1 MRPEVLLVAI
11 MTAVSFAAGEELRCE
26 RIAVGACQNLVYD
39 MTIASAPETALQYLS
54 SSVPVPGGG
63 VNSTAA
69 GSVRTWLD
77 AERLIT
83 SLRPVID
90 SGCSKQALFLFCS
103 SLFPLCSP
111 TAPRPVH
118 PCRSLCEQVRKD
130 CFSDPAHSKL
140 WPAYLD
146 CRALP
151 QPEKHELCMQV
162 PSDATGSIKQRAG
175 PSGPTYH
182 LPVAT
187 TGGTAGTPSPTTTHD
202 SVESV
207 VKGWSISN
215 LTSLLQQHAAV
226 AAAAAAAA
234 ATVPAGAGGVAHT
247 VIGGGGGGGG
257 VAAGPST
264 ATAGGQRLVDG
275 ASWTDRINSLLLPN
289 GPLPVDGA
297 GGPAPRSPCPANYSL
312 EYDRCV
318 PRCGPTIDAL
328 YSQRQKELVELWTL
342 VLSAVCFIFTLTS
355 LVSFWAKA
363 SKLEYPDRPI
373 LFMTLCY
380 NLLGLCYLERTILHS
395 PRRLEAAVELML
407 LDAPGH
413 HPSAA
418 TATHLRSDC
427 TITSQ
432 CLAYYILK
440 HYLLLSASTWW
451 LIFGLCWYLSTAKQW
466 SCEALERKSGLF
478 HVLAWVVPFAA
489 PIGALL
495 RGHIQRFELTGFC
508 NARGFTELPV
518 LLLLLLGTA
527 LVSCALAALARLRH
541 CWNQRAPHL
550 GRVFGRVLLFAVCYL
565 LPALSATVCMM
576 LERVDHELEPCPAG
590 GEPGDGCVHR
600 VQPHFS
606 LLPTVLRLALTLLGG
621 GSVGVWLWS
630 RQPSDTELG
639 PGGKKGPAQPGCYS
653 AAADLML
660 LKGGGK
666 PHPSGPLDDC
676 SMLGGGGGASRR
688 LEHRALGDA
697 GGPTVRREGRYKDAD
712 RRRSSSRSLSGAA
725 SPYRSR
731 TVDKPKPK
739 AAQKVCY
746 TYRPCAGVLAEHGV
760 GLVRAPGP
768 EPAGPV
774 GASEHGQR
782 SPYAGGT
789 VSSGGYVPVRVH
801 RSLRTVPM
809 SMITRI

>member
-1 MRPEVLLVAI
+1 MRPEVILVI
-11 MTAVSFAAGEELRCE
+11 MAVSFVTSEELRCE
-26 RIAVGACQNLVYD
+26 RIMVGACQNLVYD

-54 SSVPVPGGG
+54 HGTATANTGA
-63 VNSTAA
+63 NSTSTSA
-69 GSVRTWLD
+69 VRTWLD

-83 SLRPVID
+83 SLRPIID

-130 CFSDPAHSKL
+130 CFSDPQNSKL

-162 PSDATGSIKQRAG
+162 PSDATGSIKQRPGHNA
-175 PSGPTYH
+175 PTYH
-182 LPVAT
+182 LSVPAS
-187 TGGTAGTPSPTTTHD
+187 GAAGSSTPTINHD
-202 SVESV
+202 SVETV

-215 LTSLLQQHAAV
+215 LTSLLQHAGVTTGASASIAHTSGGSV
-226 AAAAAAAA
+226 S
-234 ATVPAGAGGVAHT
+234 AGASA
-247 VIGGGGGGGG
+247 
-257 VAAGPST
+257 
-264 ATAGGQRLVDG
+264 GQRLVDS
-275 ASWTDRINSLLLPN
+275 ASWSDRINSLLLPSVA
-289 GPLPVDGA
+289 LPGVTSSDIVGSS
-297 GGPAPRSPCPANYSL
+297 RSPCPTNYSL

-355 LVSFWAKA
+355 LVSFWTKA
-363 SKLEYPDRPI
+363 AKLEYPDRPV

-395 PRRLEAAVELML
+395 PRRLETAVELMFL
-407 LDAPGH
+407 ET
-413 HPSAA
+413 PSTGGAGSVA
-418 TATHLRSDC
+418 TGTSTASSSRSDC
-427 TITSQ
+427 SITSQ

-508 NARGFTELPV
+508 TARGFTELPV
-518 LLLLLLGTA
+518 LLLLLLGA
-527 LVSCALAALARLRH
+527 GLVSFALAALARLRL

-550 GRVFGRVLLFAVCYL
+550 GRVFGRVLMFAVCYL
-565 LPALSATVCMM
+565 IPALSATICMM
-576 LERVDHELEPCPAG
+576 LERVDHELEPCIG
-590 GEPGDGCVHR
+590 GEAGEGCIAQR
-600 VQPHFS
+600 PPIFS

-621 GSVGVWLWS
+621 GFVGVWLWS
-630 RQPSDTELG
+630 RQPSDADVNAT
-639 PGGKKGPAQPGCYS
+639 KKSTQPSCYNT
-653 AAADLML
+653 ADLML
-660 LKGGGK
+660 LKGGSK
-666 PHPSGPLDDC
+666 PG
-676 SMLGGGGGASRR
+676 
-688 LEHRALGDA
+688 RALDECGALPDT
-697 GGPTVRREGRYKDAD
+697 GVRRTEGRPAPDDSNVILREAQLLTGRYKDIGD
-712 RRRSSSRSLSGAA
+712 RRQTNRGSSRSTTS

-731 TVDKPKPK
+731 IDKSK
-739 AAQKVCY
+739 AKTSQKVCY
-746 TYRPCAGVLAEHGV
+746 TYRPGSSVLSDHGV
-760 GLVRAPGP
+760 ALRPPTDVLGSIRVDM
-768 EPAGPV
+768 E
-774 GASEHGQR
+774 QR
-782 SPYAGGT
+782 SPYAGSTGGI
-789 VSSGGYVPVRVH
+789 VSNGGYVPVRVH
-801 RSLRTVPM
+801 RSFRAVPM
-809 SMITRI
+809 SMLTRI

>member
-1 MRPEVLLVAI
+1 
-11 MTAVSFAAGEELRCE
+11 
-26 RIAVGACQNLVYD
+26 
-39 MTIASAPETALQYLS
+39 
-54 SSVPVPGGG
+54 
-63 VNSTAA
+63 
-69 GSVRTWLD
+69 
-77 AERLIT
+77 IT

-130 CFSDPAHSKL
+130 CFSEPPHSKL

-162 PSDATGSIKQRAG
+162 PSDATGSVKHRAG
-175 PSGPTYH
+175 HGGSPHYH
-182 LPVAT
+182 LPAAT
-187 TGGTAGTPSPTTTHD
+187 TGSPAPASATHE
-202 SVESV
+202 SVEPSG
-207 VKGWSISN
+207 KGWSIAN
-215 LTSLLQQHAAV
+215 LTSLLQHV
-226 AAAAAAAA
+226 GGGSG
-234 ATVPAGAGGVAHT
+234 PAGAGPVVGAGSGALPGD
-247 VIGGGGGGGG
+247 GG
-257 VAAGPST
+257 P
-264 ATAGGQRLVDG
+264 ATW
-275 ASWTDRINSLLLPN
+275 SDRISSILLPN
-289 GPLPVDGA
+289 GA
-297 GGPAPRSPCPANYSL
+297 GPGLTVASETVVLGGGTGQRAPCPANYSL

-328 YSQRQKELVELWTL
+328 YSQRQKELTESWTL
-342 VLSAVCFIFTLTS
+342 VLSAVCFIFTLTA

-407 LDAPGH
+407 LEPAGLGGGGG
-413 HPSAA
+413 AA
-418 TATHLRSDC
+418 AARSDC

-508 NARGFTELPV
+508 TARGFTELPV
-518 LLLLLLGTA
+518 LLLLLTGA
-527 LVSCALAALARLRH
+527 VLVSLALAALARLRL

-550 GRVFGRVLLFAVCYL
+550 GRVFGRVLTFAVCYL
-565 LPALSATVCMM
+565 LPALSATICMM
-576 LERVDHELEPCPAG
+576 LERVEHELEPCP
-590 GEPGDGCVHR
+590 PGDAGEECAAQRPV
-600 VQPHFS
+600 PHFS
-606 LLPTVLRLALTLLGG
+606 LVPTVLRLALTLLGG
-621 GSVGVWLWS
+621 GMVGVWLWT
-630 RQPSDTELG
+630 RQPSDTEVATGAG
-639 PGGKKGPAQPGCYS
+639 PKKGPS
-653 AAADLML
+653 AACFTASPADLVL
-660 LKGGGK
+660 LKAGAK
-666 PHPSGPLDDC
+666 SGRPLDVEA
-676 SMLGGGGGASRR
+676 LPTGA
-688 LEHRALGDA
+688 ATGT
-697 GGPTVRREGRYKDAD
+697 TVRRNDGRPLPDDGSGVYRDGQLLPAGRVVAGD
-712 RRRSSSRSLSGAA
+712 RRPSGGRTSRRNSATL
-725 SPYRSR
+725 SPYRTGSGR
-731 TVDKPKPK
+731 TEKSKK
-739 AAQKVCY
+739 SQKVCY
-746 TYRPCAGVLAEHGV
+746 TYRPCSSAGTNAGTMAERGVPLLTPADSGTGTYRSDGHG
-760 GLVRAPGP
+760 P
-768 EPAGPV
+768 
-774 GASEHGQR
+774 R
-782 SPYAGGT
+782 SPYAG
-789 VSSGGYVPVRVH
+789 SGGPHGGYIPVRVH
-801 RSLRTVPM
+801 RSLRAVPM

>member
-1 MRPEVLLVAI
+1 MLPVVLLAMVV
-11 MTAVSFAAGEELRCE
+11 AVSCTAGEELRCE
-26 RIAVGACQNLVYD
+26 RIMVGACQNLVYD
-39 MTIASAPETALQYLS
+39 MTIASAPETALQYLA
-54 SSVPVPGGG
+54 PGTPAANAGA
-63 VNSTAA
+63 NSTAT
-69 GSVRTWLD
+69 GTIRTWLD

-130 CFSDPAHSKL
+130 CFSELPHSKL
-140 WPAYLD
+140 WPVYLD

-162 PSDATGSIKQRAG
+162 PSDATGSIKHRAG
-175 PSGPTYH
+175 HTVTNYH

-187 TGGTAGTPSPTTTHD
+187 GGGTGSPPPIITHD

-215 LTSLLQQHAAV
+215 LTSLLQH
-226 AAAAAAAA
+226 
-234 ATVPAGAGGVAHT
+234 AGATSGTGA
-247 VIGGGGGGGG
+247 VIHSSVSVG
-257 VAAGPST
+257 ASS
-264 ATAGGQRLVDG
+264 GQRVVDG
-275 ASWTDRINSLLLPN
+275 TTWSDRINSLLLPSLAVP
-289 GPLPVDGA
+289 GVTASDGA
-297 GGPAPRSPCPANYSL
+297 GLTRNPCPANYSL

-395 PRRLEAAVELML
+395 PRRLEAAVEFML
-407 LDAPGH
+407 LDAPG
-413 HPSAA
+413 PVA
-418 TATHLRSDC
+418 TGTSTTSTARSDC
-427 TITSQ
+427 SITSQ

-508 NARGFTELPV
+508 TARGFTELPV

-527 LVSCALAALARLRH
+527 LVSCALAALARLRL

-550 GRVFGRVLLFAVCYL
+550 GRVFGRVLMFAVCYL
-565 LPALSATVCMM
+565 LPALSATICMM

-590 GEPGDGCVHR
+590 EAGEGCVAQR
-600 VQPHFS
+600 PPYFS

-621 GSVGVWLWS
+621 GFVGVWLWS
-630 RQPSDTELG
+630 RQPSDADVNA
-639 PGGKKGPAQPGCYS
+639 KKSTQPPCYS
-653 AAADLML
+653 TADLML
-660 LKGGGK
+660 LKGGSK
-666 PHPSGPLDDC
+666 PVRPLDEC
-676 SMLGGGGGASRR
+676 GALTGTGG
-688 LEHRALGDA
+688 
-697 GGPTVRREGRYKDAD
+697 VRRAEGRPVPDDGSVVLRDGHLLAGRYKDTTD
-712 RRRSSSRSLSGAA
+712 RRQTNRGASRSTTSS
-725 SPYRSR
+725 SPYRNR
-731 TVDKPKPK
+731 AEKLK
-739 AAQKVCY
+739 AKTSQKVCY
-746 TYRPCAGVLAEHGV
+746 TYRPCTGVLSEHGV
-760 GLVRAPGP
+760 ALRPP
-768 EPAGPV
+768 TESV
-774 GASEHGQR
+774 GTIRSDLGQR
-782 SPYAGGT
+782 SPYGGGGT
-789 VSSGGYVPVRVH
+789 AANGGYVPVRVH
-801 RSLRTVPM
+801 RSLRAVPM

>member
-1 MRPEVLLVAI
+1 MG
-11 MTAVSFAAGEELRCE
+11 SLRTWSS
-26 RIAVGACQNLVYD
+26 GA
-39 MTIASAPETALQYLS
+39 
-54 SSVPVPGGG
+54 PVPLT
-63 VNSTAA
+63 NA
-69 GSVRTWLD
+69 
-77 AERLIT
+77 IT

-162 PSDATGSIKQRAG
+162 RGAG
-175 PSGPTYH
+175 PSAAITGRER
-182 LPVAT
+182 VA
-187 TGGTAGTPSPTTTHD
+187 D
-202 SVESV
+202 S
-207 VKGWSISN
+207 
-215 LTSLLQQHAAV
+215 
-226 AAAAAAAA
+226 
-234 ATVPAGAGGVAHT
+234 AT
-247 VIGGGGGGGG
+247 
-257 VAAGPST
+257 
-264 ATAGGQRLVDG
+264 
-275 ASWTDRINSLLLPN
+275 WTDRINSLLLPN
-289 GPLPVDGA
+289 VAIPGVTASDSA
-297 GGPAPRSPCPANYSL
+297 GTPRSPCPANYSL

-407 LDAPGH
+407 LDTPGGGVTGPVATG
-413 HPSAA
+413 PSATSA
-418 TATHLRSDC
+418 SRSDC
-427 TITSQ
+427 SITSQ

-508 NARGFTELPV
+508 TARGFTELPV

-527 LVSCALAALARLRH
+527 LISCALAALARLRL

-550 GRVFGRVLLFAVCYL
+550 GRVFGRVLMFAVCYL
-565 LPALSATVCMM
+565 LPALSATICMM
-576 LERVDHELEPCPAG
+576 LERVDHELEPCPP
-590 GEPGDGCVHR
+590 GEAGDGCATQR
-600 VQPHFS
+600 PPHFS

-621 GSVGVWLWS
+621 GFVGVWLWS
-630 RQPSDTELG
+630 RQLSDTDLG
-639 PGGKKGPAQPGCYS
+639 AAKKSTHPTCYNPT
-653 AAADLML
+653 DLML
-660 LKGGGK
+660 LKGGGTK
-666 PHPSGPLDDC
+666 PARPLDDC
-676 SMLGGGGGASRR
+676 SMLGGGGRR
-688 LEHRALGDA
+688 LEHRSLQDTSGVS
-697 GGPTVRREGRYKDAD
+697 TIRRDGSQLLSGRYKDAE
-712 RRRSSSRSLSGAA
+712 RRQSSRSSSRSLNTTAS

-731 TVDKPKPK
+731 SADKPKTK
-739 AAQKVCY
+739 ASQKVCY
-746 TYRPCAGVLAEHGV
+746 TYRPYSGVLSEHGV
-760 GLVRAPGP
+760 GLLRAPTTDSP
-768 EPAGPV
+768 R
-774 GASEHGQR
+774 SISTDHGQR
-782 SPYAGGT
+782 SPYAGGPSGT
-789 VSSGGYVPVRVH
+789 VSNGGYVPVRVH
-801 RSLRTVPM
+801 RSLRAVPM

>member
-1 MRPEVLLVAI
+1 
-11 MTAVSFAAGEELRCE
+11 
-26 RIAVGACQNLVYD
+26 
-39 MTIASAPETALQYLS
+39 
-54 SSVPVPGGG
+54 
-63 VNSTAA
+63 
-69 GSVRTWLD
+69 
-77 AERLIT
+77 IT

-226 AAAAAAAA
+226 AAAA
-234 ATVPAGAGGVAHT
+234 
-247 VIGGGGGGGG
+247 
-257 VAAGPST
+257 
-264 ATAGGQRLVDG
+264 
-275 ASWTDRINSLLLPN
+275 
-289 GPLPVDGA
+289 
-297 GGPAPRSPCPANYSL
+297 L

-676 SMLGGGGGASRR
+676 SMLGGGASRR

-789 VSSGGYVPVRVH
+789 VSNGGYVPVRVH
-801 RSLRTVPM
+801 RSLRT
-809 SMITRI
+809 

>member
-1 MRPEVLLVAI
+1 MKDATMLPVVLFTIV
-11 MTAVSFAAGEELRCE
+11 AVSFTAGEELRCE
-26 RIAVGACQNLVYD
+26 RIMVGACQHLVYD

-54 SSVPVPGGG
+54 HGTPAANAGA
-63 VNSTAA
+63 NATAT
-69 GSVRTWLD
+69 GTIRTWLD

-130 CFSDPAHSKL
+130 CFSEPTHSKL

-151 QPEKHELCMQV
+151 QPEKHELCMQ
-162 PSDATGSIKQRAG
+162 
-175 PSGPTYH
+175 H
-182 LPVAT
+182 
-187 TGGTAGTPSPTTTHD
+187 
-202 SVESV
+202 
-207 VKGWSISN
+207 
-215 LTSLLQQHAAV
+215 
-226 AAAAAAAA
+226 
-234 ATVPAGAGGVAHT
+234 AGAVSGTGGVAHGT
-247 VIGGGGGGGG
+247 GGTGTMG
-257 VAAGPST
+257 AAST
-264 ATAGGQRLVDG
+264 GQRVIDG
-275 ASWTDRINSLLLPN
+275 GTWSDRINSLLLPN
-289 GPLPVDGA
+289 VVLP
-297 GGPAPRSPCPANYSL
+297 GGTASDSGGTSRSPCPANYSL

-407 LDAPGH
+407 LDAPG
-413 HPSAA
+413 PVA
-418 TATHLRSDC
+418 TGTTTTTTTTTTTSSSRSDC
-427 TITSQ
+427 SITSQ

-508 NARGFTELPV
+508 TARGFTELPV

-527 LVSCALAALARLRH
+527 LVSFALAALARLRL

-550 GRVFGRVLLFAVCYL
+550 GRVFGRVLMFAVCYL

-590 GEPGDGCVHR
+590 DAGEGCVAQR
-600 VQPHFS
+600 PPHFS
-606 LLPTVLRLALTLLGG
+606 LLPTVLRLASTLLGG
-621 GSVGVWLWS
+621 GFVGVWLWS
-630 RQPSDTELG
+630 RQPSDADVNAA
-639 PGGKKGPAQPGCYS
+639 KKSTQPSCYS
-653 AAADLML
+653 TADLML
-660 LKGGGK
+660 LKGGTK
-666 PHPSGPLDDC
+666 PARPLDDC
-676 SMLGGGGGASRR
+676 AGVRR
-688 LEHRALGDA
+688 LGEGRPHRPEDGSVVLRDA
-697 GGPTVRREGRYKDAD
+697 PLLHAGRYKDTSD
-712 RRRSSSRSLSGAA
+712 RRQTSRSSSRSATS
-725 SPYRSR
+725 SPHRSR
-731 TVDKPKPK
+731 PDKLKAK

-746 TYRPCAGVLAEHGV
+746 TYRPCTAALTEHGV
-760 GLVRAPGP
+760 ALRSPTD
-768 EPAGPV
+768 PV
-774 GASEHGQR
+774 GTTRSDLGQR
-782 SPYAGGT
+782 SPYAGGGT
-789 VSSGGYVPVRVH
+789 GSNGGYVPVRVH
-801 RSLRTVPM
+801 RSLRAVPM

>member
-1 MRPEVLLVAI
+1 MKDTIMLSVLLLAIVA
-11 MTAVSFAAGEELRCE
+11 VPFAAGEELRCE
-26 RIAVGACQNLVYD
+26 RIMVGACQNLVYD

-54 SSVPVPGGG
+54 PGTPSANAGA
-63 VNSTAA
+63 NTTAT
-69 GSVRTWLD
+69 GTIRTWLD

-130 CFSDPAHSKL
+130 CFSDPLHSKL

-162 PSDATGSIKQRAG
+162 PSDATGSIKHRTSHTV
-175 PSGPTYH
+175 PNYH
-182 LPVAT
+182 LPVGVN
-187 TGGTAGTPSPTTTHD
+187 GGAGSPPPTVTHD

-215 LTSLLQQHAAV
+215 LTSLLQHASG
-226 AAAAAAAA
+226 
-234 ATVPAGAGGVAHT
+234 TAGAGSGVAHPVGT
-247 VIGGGGGGGG
+247 IG
-257 VAAGPST
+257 AAV
-264 ATAGGQRLVDG
+264 GQRVVDS
-275 ASWTDRINSLLLPN
+275 ASWSDRINSLLLPS
-289 GPLPVDGA
+289 GA
-297 GGPAPRSPCPANYSL
+297 VSGVTAQDSGGTSRSPCPTNYSL

-395 PRRLEAAVELML
+395 PRRLEAAVEFML
-407 LDAPGH
+407 LDAPGTGGTG
-413 HPSAA
+413 PVATGTTTTTSA
-418 TATHLRSDC
+418 RSDC
-427 TITSQ
+427 SITSQ

-495 RGHIQRFELTGFC
+495 RGNIQRFELTGFC
-508 NARGFTELPV
+508 MARGFTELPV

-527 LVSCALAALARLRH
+527 LVSFALAALARLRL

-550 GRVFGRVLLFAVCYL
+550 GRVFGRVLMFAVCYL
-565 LPALSATVCMM
+565 LPALSATICMM
-576 LERVDHELEPCPAG
+576 LERVDHELEPCAP
-590 GEPGDGCVHR
+590 GETGERCIAQRP
-600 VQPHFS
+600 PYFS

-621 GSVGVWLWS
+621 GFVGIWLWS
-630 RQPSDTELG
+630 RQPSDADVNAA
-639 PGGKKGPAQPGCYS
+639 KKHPTQPSCYNT
-653 AAADLML
+653 ADLML
-660 LKGGGK
+660 LKGGSK
-666 PHPSGPLDDC
+666 PGRPLDEC
-676 SMLGGGGGASRR
+676 GTL
-688 LEHRALGDA
+688 A
-697 GGPTVRREGRYKDAD
+697 GTGVRRIEGRPVPDDGSVVLRDSQLLTGRYKDGGD
-712 RRRSSSRSLSGAA
+712 RRQTNRSSSRSATS
-725 SPYRSR
+725 SPYRNR
-731 TVDKPKPK
+731 TEKLK
-739 AAQKVCY
+739 AKSSQKVCY
-746 TYRPCAGVLAEHGV
+746 TYRPCTGVLSEHGV
-760 GLVRAPGP
+760 ALRPP
-768 EPAGPV
+768 TESV
-774 GASEHGQR
+774 GSIRTDLGQR
-782 SPYAGGT
+782 SPYAGVGT
-789 VSSGGYVPVRVH
+789 AANGGYVPVRVH
-801 RSLRTVPM
+801 RSLRAVPM

>member
-1 MRPEVLLVAI
+1 
-11 MTAVSFAAGEELRCE
+11 
-26 RIAVGACQNLVYD
+26 
-39 MTIASAPETALQYLS
+39 
-54 SSVPVPGGG
+54 
-63 VNSTAA
+63 
-69 GSVRTWLD
+69 
-77 AERLIT
+77 IT

-130 CFSDPAHSKL
+130 CFIDPAHSKL

-162 PSDATGSIKQRAG
+162 PSDATGSIKHRAG
-175 PSGPTYH
+175 HTGPNYH
-182 LPVAT
+182 LPPPAT
-187 TGGTAGTPSPTTTHD
+187 
-202 SVESV
+202 SV
-207 VKGWSISN
+207 VVHSVAGAS
-215 LTSLLQQHAAV
+215 
-226 AAAAAAAA
+226 AAAAGAA
-234 ATVPAGAGGVAHT
+234 
-247 VIGGGGGGGG
+247 
-257 VAAGPST
+257 ST
-264 ATAGGQRLVDG
+264 GQRVVDV
-275 ASWTDRINSLLLPN
+275 ATWTDRINSLLLPN
-289 GPLPVDGA
+289 VPLSGA
-297 GGPAPRSPCPANYSL
+297 TAAEGAASPRHAPCPANYSL

-318 PRCGPTIDAL
+318 PRCGPMIDAL

-407 LDAPGH
+407 MDAAPGGSVTG
-413 HPSAA
+413 PVATGPAATSAA
-418 TATHLRSDC
+418 RSDC
-427 TITSQ
+427 SITSQ

-508 NARGFTELPV
+508 TARGFTELPV

-527 LVSCALAALARLRH
+527 LVSFALAALARLRL
-541 CWNQRAPHL
+541 CWNQRAPQL

-565 LPALSATVCMM
+565 LPALSATICMM

-590 GEPGDGCVHR
+590 EAGEGCAGQR
-600 VQPHFS
+600 PPHFS

-621 GSVGVWLWS
+621 GFVGVWLWS
-630 RQPSDTELG
+630 RQPSDADLG
-639 PGGKKGPAQPGCYS
+639 AAKKSSHPAACYN
-653 AAADLML
+653 AADLML
-660 LKGGGK
+660 LKGGSK
-666 PHPSGPLDDC
+666 VAARPLDDC
-676 SMLGGGGGASRR
+676 AALGSGRR
-688 LEHRALGDA
+688 LEHRSLPNA
-697 GGPTVRREGRYKDAD
+697 GSSTVRRDALSGRYKDTAGD
-712 RRRSSSRSLSGAA
+712 RRQSGRNSSRSLNTSA
-725 SPYRSR
+725 SSSAYRGR
-731 TVDKPKPK
+731 TDKPKPK
-739 AAQKVCY
+739 AQLSQKVCY
-746 TYRPCAGVLAEHGV
+746 TYRPCSGVLSEHGV
-760 GLVRAPGP
+760 GLLRAPV
-768 EPAGPV
+768 EPAGSIAA
-774 GASEHGQR
+774 GDMGQR
-782 SPYAGGT
+782 SSPYASSGPGGT
-789 VSSGGYVPVRVH
+789 VANGGYVPVRVH
-801 RSLRTVPM
+801 RSLRAVPM